1 MKWQRR
7 HRGLQYCYTEVNNLV
22 AMWTNSQQQ
31 PSAGCLCWMP
41 NVVVNTVKRGH
52 FKDTLNLKRIISGS
66 TGFTFFLV
74 SLSSISDGLLQDMF
88 SHTIA
93 LTCLNVSVCA
103 PTVPLG
109 AVASSRDVR
118 RTLDDMAD
126 CDWMMEEDGR
136 MR

>member
-52 FKDTLNLKRIISGS
+52 LKPEKNHLWKHGFHVLSRFAVLDIRRLAPRYVLAHHCSDVPQRVRVCSYRAIGGSGFQQ
-66 TGFTFFLV
+66 G
-74 SLSSISDGLLQDMF
+74 
-88 SHTIA
+88 
-93 LTCLNVSVCA
+93 CA
-103 PTVPLG
+103 PD
-109 AVASSRDVR
+109 A
-118 RTLDDMAD
+118 
-126 CDWMMEEDGR
+126 
-136 MR
+136 